1 MKLEDTLDK
10 VTKEDRKVFRLL
22 ALLAICL
29 IVGEFAYNI
38 GYKAGYL
45 KTYNQYYEERIKG
58 LEEGR

>member
-29 IVGEFAYNI
+29 IVGALAYNI
-38 GYKAGYL
+38 GYRAGYL
-45 KTYNQYYEERIKG
+45 ETYNQYYEEG
-58 LEEGR
+58 SFPELT